1 MYEWFFNGFSMAQ
14 ILVLGFCAILI
25 GINKTGMPGIGTL
38 PVVMLML
45 TFEPRLSTGL
55 QLMMLGAADLI
66 AVTFYRRHANWV
78 IVMKL
83 LPWALVGIAVGI
95 LVLRGL
101 DGGMLRVAIGWII
114 IVMVMLN
121 FLRQRFLKNTE
132 NLPDHWMFSA
142 FFGLAAGLTTQVANA
157 AGPVMAIYLLSM
169 RLPKKEYMGSCAW
182 YFLIL
187 NWLKIPIFIFEGRI
201 TAAAFK
207 ADLAMLPLLLVGG
220 MLGILFINKI
230 NQKVFEII
238 IQVLVVV
245 TAIYLIVSSPS
256 A

>member
-1 MYEWFFNGFSMAQ
+1 
-14 ILVLGFCAILI
+14 
-25 GINKTGMPGIGTL
+25 
-38 PVVMLML
+38 
-45 TFEPRLSTGL
+45 
-55 QLMMLGAADLI
+55 
-66 AVTFYRRHANWV
+66 
-78 IVMKL
+78 
-83 LPWALVGIAVGI
+83 
-95 LVLRGL
+95 
-101 DGGMLRVAIGWII
+101 
-114 IVMVMLN
+114 
-121 FLRQRFLKNTE
+121 
-132 NLPDHWMFSA
+132 
-142 FFGLAAGLTTQVANA
+142 
-157 AGPVMAIYLLSM
+157 
-169 RLPKKEYMGSCAW
+169 LPKKEYMGSCAW